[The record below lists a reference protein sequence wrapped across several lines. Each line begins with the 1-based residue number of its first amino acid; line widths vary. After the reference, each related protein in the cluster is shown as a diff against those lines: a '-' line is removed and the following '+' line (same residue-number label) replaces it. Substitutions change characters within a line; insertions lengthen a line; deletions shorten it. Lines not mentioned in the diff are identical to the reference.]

1 MFKHPLEYKGDGL
14 SGLMQRAFTALA
26 ITRRKLF
33 NDEDRN
39 AVKLRQDGK
48 CAKCQDPIVKFE
60 VDHITPL
67 CQGGSNE
74 PSNLQALCKPC
85 HADKTQTEE
94 RSGTR
99 IHTVES
105 HMSPKLWRDLH
116 KAPKPAQI
124 CWGLFETSSQLQ
136 EKLQSNK
143 QKMEDNA
150 NKALKLNLSWALSQR
165 SKKVP
170 IKKDLVLKKDKPRVV
185 NKIAALPEDAN
196 MLQCMDARSCRVFAL
211 TKRTRDLP
219 IFSALDELEPF
230 NLDLLPKYQFVYVD
244 AGTDIIDREPY
255 FGPTLYAAEVVE
267 YMLDIHVI
275 RLEHCVAGLQ
285 STRSMSAGTVAQHFQ
300 SIRDCWNNTVWLH
313 LEGPAL
319 ETKKRG
325 YTKESILA
333 LIGLWNSTEQH
344 SWKAVTST
352 HQTDAGGNVSRKR
365 DLGDGV
371 FQFFSSTELIS
382 L

>member
-1 MFKHPLEYKGDGL
+1 MGLGSTPDTIRSLNYCPKNKTEERNGLKIRMKVVPENVDDLARFCKTFEEMFKHPLEYKGDGL

-26 ITRRKLF
+26 VTRRKLF

-48 CAKCQDPIVKFE
+48 CAKCQDPIVRFE

-136 EKLQSNK
+136 EKN
-143 QKMEDNA
+143 
-150 NKALKLNLSWALSQR
+150 
-165 SKKVP
+165 
-170 IKKDLVLKKDKPRVV
+170 
-185 NKIAALPEDAN
+185 
-196 MLQCMDARSCRVFAL
+196 CRA
-211 TKRTRDLP
+211 TSRRWRTT
-219 IFSALDELEPF
+219 
-230 NLDLLPKYQFVYVD
+230 Q
-244 AGTDIIDREPY
+244 
-255 FGPTLYAAEVVE
+255 
-267 YMLDIHVI
+267 
-275 RLEHCVAGLQ
+275 
-285 STRSMSAGTVAQHFQ
+285 TR
-300 SIRDCWNNTVWLH
+300 
-313 LEGPAL
+313 P
-319 ETKKRG
+319 
-325 YTKESILA
+325 
-333 LIGLWNSTEQH
+333 
-344 SWKAVTST
+344 
-352 HQTDAGGNVSRKR
+352 
-365 DLGDGV
+365 
-371 FQFFSSTELIS
+371 
-382 L
+382 